1 MRLYSLTSEGLPTG
15 PDAAGEPVA
24 RQVEQA
30 FEAHLLACGYQA
42 DPAQTE
48 AIVRLARWLDAWL
61 RGRRGWLRA
70 PKSGVYL
77 WGDVGRGKSFVM
89 DAFLAA
95 APVADKR
102 RVHFHAFLQDVLERL
117 KKITGQPDPLTL
129 IAAEVAE
136 NTRLLCFDEFHVHD
150 IGDAMLL
157 GRLLHQLV
165 EQGVAIVV
173 TSNYEP
179 RALCPNPLYR
189 DRLKPAIELIERRFD
204 IFNLNGGED
213 YRGRVDGSYAW
224 GEFAQVAEVAQADWV
239 QRHMQLPAFAER
251 NVRVEVNHRPLC
263 LAARNQAN
271 AWIAFDELCRQPRSS
286 ADFLWLSRTFE
297 QVAITGVPRLDGE
310 GIDVQQRFLNFID
323 IFYDGGVSLLLVAES
338 DVNTLLS
345 AGAHVDFARASSRLQ
360 QLRVVEAQCSAGAH
374 A

>member
-1 MRLYSLTSEGLPTG
+1 MISEGLRTG
-15 PDAAGEPVA
+15 PDADGEPVA
-24 RQVEQA
+24 RQVEKA
-30 FEAHLLACGYQA
+30 FEAQLQARGYQA
-42 DPAQTE
+42 DPAQSE

-77 WGDVGRGKSFVM
+77 WGGVGRGKSFVM
-89 DAFLAA
+89 DAFYVA

-117 KKITGQPDPLTL
+117 KEISGRPDPLAL
-129 IAAEVAE
+129 IAAEVAAK
-136 NTRLLCFDEFHVHD
+136 TRLLCFDEFHVHD

-165 EQGVAIVV
+165 EQGVGIVA

-189 DRLKPAIELIERRFD
+189 DRFMPAIELIERRFD
-204 IFNLNGGED
+204 IFNLDGGED
-213 YRGRVDGSYAW
+213 YRDRIEGGYVW
-224 GEFAQVAEVAQADWV
+224 GEFAQVAEAAQTEWV
-239 QRHMQLPAFAER
+239 QRHTQLPASAER
-251 NVRVEVNHRPLC
+251 NVQVEVNHRPFC
-263 LAARNQAN
+263 LAARHLAN
-271 AWIAFDELCRQPRSS
+271 AWIAFDGLCRQPRAS

-297 QVAITGVPRLDGE
+297 QVAITGVPPLDGE
-310 GIDVQQRFLNFID
+310 GIDVQQRFLNLID
-323 IFYDGGVSLLLVAES
+323 IFYDSGIALLLVAQS
-338 DVNTLLS
+338 DVKTLLS
-345 AGAHVDFARASSRLQ
+345 AGAHVDFARTRSRLQ
-360 QLRVVEAQCSAGAH
+360 QLRIVEVQCPGAH